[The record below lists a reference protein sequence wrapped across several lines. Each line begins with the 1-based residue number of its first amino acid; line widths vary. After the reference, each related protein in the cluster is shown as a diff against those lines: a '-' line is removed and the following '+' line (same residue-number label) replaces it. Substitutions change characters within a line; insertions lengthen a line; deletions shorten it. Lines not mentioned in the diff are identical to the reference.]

1 MALDVL
7 ATPAVANATTS
18 QMSVQLANSVSRF
31 HLGSETDLSDLSS
44 EQTLRLTM
52 CVTEYR
58 SAGKRLVG
66 ELFAMTSQLAEMQEI
81 LGSRFRAFVSSEL
94 GLNQRTVSRYL
105 HMNKVL
111 KCHFVQGETF
121 KLEEANAFTQRAL
134 ALLSPET
141 EDGVMDELKELAQG
155 GNKIDQNVVL
165 EILAKHEGE
174 GAAKLAGAQAELTS
188 VTRELH
194 SVRQQR
200 EVDQA
205 RAQRELTNQA
215 EMLRRADERSRL
227 LQEEIETL
235 QKQSTQVQYED
246 RQVEVVPEGFTTIQE
261 AITQRQGELK
271 RLTQERGAIATEIND
286 LEQRKSEL
294 EQALNQIQLGSEEFL
309 GMKQSVDALINKF
322 PLALLKGMSDSDKA
336 VKAAIATLGQTMVL
350 FGQQLTN
357 ASA

>member
-1 MALDVL
+1 MALDAL
-7 ATPAVANATTS
+7 ATQDVAAAPTS
-18 QMSVQLANSVSRF
+18 QPLVQQANSVSRF

-66 ELFAMTSQLAEMQEI
+66 ELFAMTAQLAEMQEI
-81 LGSRFRAFVSSEL
+81 LGPRFRAFVSSEL

-134 ALLSPET
+134 SLLSPAT
-141 EDGVMDELKELAQG
+141 EDGVMDELKELALQ
-155 GNKIDQNVVL
+155 GNKIDEKVVH
-165 EILAKHEGE
+165 EILAKYEAE
-174 GAAKLAGAQAELTS
+174 GAAKLAGAQADLTS
-188 VTRELH
+188 VTRELD
-194 SVRQQR
+194 SIREQR
-200 EVDQA
+200 EVEQA

-215 EMLRRADERSRL
+215 EMLRRADQRSRL

-235 QKQSTQVQYED
+235 QKQATQVEFKD
-246 RQVEVVPEGFTTIQE
+246 REVEVVPEGFTTVQD
-261 AITQRQGELK
+261 AIAQRESELK
-271 RLTQERGAIATEIND
+271 RLTQQRGSIVTEITD
-286 LEQRKSEL
+286 LEQRKSQL
-294 EQALNQIQLGSEEFL
+294 EQALSQIQLGSEEFL
-309 GMKQSVDALINKF
+309 GMKQSVDALIDKF
-322 PLALLKGMSDSDKA
+322 PIVLLKGMSDSDKA
-336 VKAAIATLGQTMVL
+336 VKTAIATLGQTMIL